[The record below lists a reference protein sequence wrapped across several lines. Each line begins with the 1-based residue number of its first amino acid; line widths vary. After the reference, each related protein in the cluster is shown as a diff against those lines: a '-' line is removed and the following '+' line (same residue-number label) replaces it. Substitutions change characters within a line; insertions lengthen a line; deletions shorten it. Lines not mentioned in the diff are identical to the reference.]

1 LHDFSQRRELSL
13 HAEVA
18 AGVTTALD
26 SLEVPAIV
34 VGAFARDLHLHY
46 GAQVPIQRFTQD
58 IDFAFAV
65 RSWDEFHAVRQRL
78 LESSSFQSIEG
89 KEHRLRHRNKMIV
102 DLVPFGSIETDT
114 RHIAWPPTG
123 EVVMDVFGFRE
134 SVASA
139 QRVLLP
145 ASVEISIVSLS
156 ALALLKIV
164 AWQDRH
170 RRSPGKDAAD
180 LNLIVRHYLAVP
192 SNRQRL
198 FDEFAEWT
206 EAPDFD
212 YEQGGARM
220 LGHDLRRL
228 IEEEGLRKITGILR
242 GQIETAEL
250 PQEMDRRAP
259 DRARDLLQSTVKG
272 LDS

>member
-18 AGVTTALD
+18 AGVTSALG
-26 SLEVPAIV
+26 SIEVPAIV

-58 IDFAFAV
+58 ID
-65 RSWDEFHAVRQRL
+65 DEFHAVRQRL
-78 LESSSFQSIEG
+78 LESSSFQSIVG

-102 DLVPFGSIETDT
+102 DLVPFGSIETDN

-134 SVASA
+134 SAASA
-139 QRVLLP
+139 ERVLLP
-145 ASVEISIVSLS
+145 ANVEISIVGLP

-170 RRSPGKDAAD
+170 RRTPGKDAAD
-180 LNLIVRHYLAVP
+180 LNLIIRHYLAVP

-206 EAPDFD
+206 EAPNFD

-228 IEEEGLRKITGILR
+228 IDEAGLRKITEILR
-242 GQIETAEL
+242 SQIETGEL

-259 DRARDLLQSTVKG
+259 DRARDLLQSTLKK